1 MLEFTVFT
9 LWKFS
14 EAMHFASYL
23 LLLFQEFCLFTL
35 QSAIYQPQLLLV
47 SLEIVKFQLSDLIE
61 LCLFSCVIV
70 SALILSWLG
79 VMSPPQ
85 SSSSIYFKNFC
96 FDPLSNVLEYYHS
109 KTLKLAFAF
118 WLQETSFTQYI
129 GPWMG
134 ENFIFLSLR
143 GQNYHSYQLNNSDVY
158 SSETKSTNGFTWC
171 QVQTDKT
178 SNELKKKKENFCLL
192 DIMIKT
198 RYIFI
203 FIFQSTKKECSYLF
217 HFQWFMKDY
226 WVLYLHLFLR

>member
-1 MLEFTVFT
+1 MALYWIYNILHLPVGLSFRLLVAYNMFGGSTRNFEPEILRSTCMLEFTVFT

-61 LCLFSCVIV
+61 LCLFPCVIV

-96 FDPLSNVLEYYHS
+96 L
-109 KTLKLAFAF
+109 F
-118 WLQETSFTQYI
+118 W
-129 GPWMG
+129 
-134 ENFIFLSLR
+134 
-143 GQNYHSYQLNNSDVY
+143 
-158 SSETKSTNGFTWC
+158 C
-171 QVQTDKT
+171 
-178 SNELKKKKENFCLL
+178 
-192 DIMIKT
+192 IK
-198 RYIFI
+198 
-203 FIFQSTKKECSYLF
+203 
-217 HFQWFMKDY
+217 
-226 WVLYLHLFLR
+226 